1 MEERIKELIEQP
13 IIDAGYLLDSI
24 IYERENGTYF
34 LRIVVDKE
42 NDYININ
49 DCVKINELLDP
60 ILDKIDFIEDSYIVD
75 ICSKEKGGN

>member
-1 MEERIKELIEQP
+1 MEERIKAIIEEP
-13 IIDAGYLLDSI
+13 IKEAGYILDSVT
-24 IYERENGTYF
+24 YEKENGTYF

-49 DCVKINELLDP
+49 DCVKINGLLDP
-60 ILDKIDFIEDSYIVD
+60 VLDTIDFIDDSYIVD